1 MFRSVFTKTLY
12 DKRWMIFGWSIGLAI
27 MNGVNM
33 IFYPSFANSSQYTEL
48 LNQMPPELKAL
59 VGQSLNFAKIEGY
72 TNSQVFALNLPLLFI
87 ILAIMYYSATLAG
100 EEDRGTLATL
110 LAQPISRTKVLVHK
124 YLAGIVV
131 LAIVSLASWL
141 GLIGAIAAI
150 NYDISLTY
158 TLAAT
163 LQAATMA
170 LVFGSMAYA
179 IGALTGRRSLAVSI
193 PTVLAVASF
202 FLYSLA
208 AGVKALEPYR
218 VLSVFYYYNKTNVLE
233 AGPNYT
239 TLAGFVVISAVLLAI
254 AWLGFRKRDIRG

>member
-1 MFRSVFTKTLY
+1 MFRSILTKTMY
-12 DKRWMIFGWSIGLAI
+12 DKRWMMFGWSIGLAI

-33 IFYPSFANSSQYTEL
+33 VFYPSFANSSQYTEL
-48 LNQMPPELKAL
+48 LNQMPPELKSL
-59 VGQSLNFAKIEGY
+59 VGESLNFGKIEGY

-87 ILAIMYYSATLAG
+87 ILVIMFYSATLAG

-110 LAQPISRTKVLVHK
+110 LSQPVSRAKALVHK
-124 YLAGIVV
+124 YLAGLVILGVV
-131 LAIVSLASWL
+131 ALASWA

-150 NYDISLTY
+150 DYDISLVR

-170 LVFGSMAYA
+170 LVFGSLAYA
-179 IGALTGRRSLAVSI
+179 IGALTGRRSLAVTV

-233 AGPNYT
+233 SGPNYA
-239 TLAGFVVISAVLLAI
+239 TLAGFVIVSAALLVA
-254 AWLGFRKRDIRG
+254 AWLGFRKRDIHG